1 VKTDTTPEHSRLSPS
16 KAHTWTECTAA
27 LAFVKANEHR
37 LPPDKPG
44 PSAMEGT
51 KAHTVAEKLLL
62 GEELP
67 KWALANTKEAKA
79 MRTFGKAYAEF
90 CHDVMGP
97 KREVIRWG
105 AEFRAPLYYLPSERG
120 TVDFHALTKNGAH
133 LVDYKYG
140 YDPVESE
147 NNLQMAIYAR
157 SLIENMF
164 DGFWMA
170 LPADDYPVTMT
181 IFQPRLEQDHVTWTT
196 TWGELK
202 KFTDERITPK
212 AAAILRGDPGVFK
225 CGPKICKWCRAT
237 AICETH
243 NDAMLEDFKDEVLEV
258 LEGNELLPVTTV
270 PDEQLVK
277 FFINRDKLLDRIK
290 EVEKFVTGRMLS
302 GKKLPG
308 VKLVLS
314 RGGHRR
320 WTDPAEAGELL
331 LSCGLPHDEV
341 YPPSDVITPAV
352 AEKLTDKMKGP
363 KMIEMQRLI
372 IKPPGSPM
380 AVPES
385 DPRKAYENDMTSD
398 FAGVDL
404 EEE

>member
-1 VKTDTTPEHSRLSPS
+1 MSDKAPEHSRLSPS

-37 LPPDKPG
+37 LPPDKSG

-51 KAHTVAEKLLL
+51 KAHTVAEYLLL
-62 GEELP
+62 GKVIP
-67 KWALANTKEAKA
+67 KWASKE
-79 MRTFGKAYAEF
+79 MLRHGKAYADF

-97 KREVIRWG
+97 KRDVIRWG

-120 TVDFHALTKNGAH
+120 TVDFHALTKGGAH

-157 SLIENMF
+157 SLIESMF
-164 DGFWMA
+164 DGFWMD
-170 LPADDYPVTMT
+170 LPADSYPVTMT

-225 CGPKICKWCRAT
+225 CGPKICKWCRGT
-237 AICETH
+237 AICETY
-243 NDAMLEDFKDEVLEV
+243 NNAMLEDFKTEVAEV
-258 LEGNELLPVTTV
+258 LEGNALPTASTIT
-270 PDEQLVK
+270 DERLAQV
-277 FFINRDKLLDRIK
+277 FTNRDKLLDWLK
-290 EVEKFVTGRMLS
+290 EIERFVTARLLS
-302 GKKLPG
+302 GKNLPG

-320 WTDPAEAGELL
+320 WTDPAEAGKLL
-331 LSCGLPHDEV
+331 LSLNLPHDEV

-363 KMIEMQRLI
+363 KMIELQRLI
-372 IKPPGSPM
+372 VKPPGSPM
-380 AVPES
+380 AVPGS

-404 EEE
+404 GEEP

>member
-1 VKTDTTPEHSRLSPS
+1 MKNTTPEHSRLSPS

-51 KAHTVAEKLLL
+51 KAHTVAEYLLL
-62 GEELP
+62 GKPAP
-67 KWALANTKEAKA
+67 KWATKE
-79 MRTFGKAYAEF
+79 MLRHGKAYAEF

-97 KREVIRWG
+97 KRDVIRWG

-157 SLIENMF
+157 SLIESMF
-164 DGFWMA
+164 DGFWME
-170 LPADDYPVTMT
+170 LPTDSYPVTMT

-202 KFTDERITPK
+202 RFTDERITPK
-212 AAAILRGDPGVFK
+212 AQAILRGDPGVFK
-225 CGPKICKWCRAT
+225 CGPKICKWCRGA
-237 AICETH
+237 AICDTY
-243 NDAMLEDFKDEVLEV
+243 NNAMLEDFKDEVLEV
-258 LEGNELLPVTTV
+258 LEGNEPPAASTIT
-270 PDEQLVK
+270 DERLVQV
-277 FFINRDKLLDRIK
+277 FSNRDKLLNWIK
-290 EVEKFVTGRMLS
+290 EVEKFATARLIS
-302 GKKLPG
+302 GKNLPG

-320 WTDPAEAGELL
+320 WTDPVEAGKLL

-372 IKPPGSPM
+372 IKPSGSPM

-398 FAGVDL
+398 FAGIDL
-404 EEE
+404 GEEES

>member
-1 VKTDTTPEHSRLSPS
+1 MSDTTPEHSRLSPS

-37 LPPDKPG
+37 LPPDRPG

-51 KAHTVAEKLLL
+51 KAHTVAEYLLL
-62 GEELP
+62 GKEPP
-67 KWALANTKEAKA
+67 KWATKE
-79 MRTFGKAYAEF
+79 MLRHGKAYAEF

-97 KREVIRWG
+97 KRDVIRWG

-157 SLIENMF
+157 SLIESMF
-164 DGFWMA
+164 DGFWEA

-202 KFTDERITPK
+202 KFTDERTTPK

-225 CGPKICKWCRAT
+225 SGPKICKWCRGA
-237 AICETH
+237 AICETY
-243 NDAMLEDFKDEVLEV
+243 NNAMLEDFKSEVLEV
-258 LEGNELLPVTTV
+258 LEGNTLPAASTIT
-270 PDEQLVK
+270 DERLAQV
-277 FFINRDKLLDRIK
+277 FINRDKLLDWLK
-290 EVEKFVTGRMLS
+290 EIEKFVSARLIS
-302 GKKLPG
+302 GKALPG
-308 VKLVLS
+308 VKLVAS

-320 WTDPAEAGELL
+320 WTDPVAAGKLL
-331 LSCGLPHDEV
+331 LSLNLPHDEV

-363 KMIEMQRLI
+363 KMIELQRLI
-372 IKPPGSPM
+372 VKPPGSPM
-380 AVPES
+380 AVPEN
-385 DPRKAYENDMTSD
+385 DPRKPYENDMTSD
-398 FAGVDL
+398 FAGIDL
-404 EEE
+404 EEES

>member
-1 VKTDTTPEHSRLSPS
+1 MSDKAPEHSRLSPS

-51 KAHTVAEKLLL
+51 KAHTVAEYLLL
-62 GEELP
+62 GKPAP
-67 KWALANTKEAKA
+67 KWASKE
-79 MRTFGKAYAEF
+79 MLRHGKAYADF

-97 KREVIRWG
+97 KRDVIRWG

-157 SLIENMF
+157 SLIESMF
-164 DGFWMA
+164 DGFWMD
-170 LPADDYPVTMT
+170 LPADSYPVTMT

-225 CGPKICKWCRAT
+225 CGPKICKWCRGT
-237 AICETH
+237 AICETY

-258 LEGNELLPVTTV
+258 LEGNALPTASTIT
-270 PDEQLVK
+270 DERLAQV
-277 FFINRDKLLDRIK
+277 FTNRDKLLDWLK
-290 EVEKFVTGRMLS
+290 EIERFVSARLIS
-302 GKKLPG
+302 GKGLPG

-320 WTDPAEAGELL
+320 WTDPVAAGKLL
-331 LSCGLPHDEV
+331 LSLNLPHDEV

-352 AEKLTDKMKGP
+352 AEKLTDKMKGA
-363 KMIEMQRLI
+363 KMIELQRLI
-372 IKPPGSPM
+372 IKPPGNPV

-385 DPRKAYENDMTSD
+385 DPRKAYESDTTSD

-404 EEE
+404 NEA

>member
-1 VKTDTTPEHSRLSPS
+1 
-16 KAHTWTECTAA
+16 
-27 LAFVKANEHR
+27 
-37 LPPDKPG
+37 
-44 PSAMEGT
+44 MEGT
-51 KAHTVAEKLLL
+51 KAHTVAEYLLL
-62 GEELP
+62 GKPAP
-67 KWALANTKEAKA
+67 KWATKE
-79 MRTFGKAYAEF
+79 MLRHGKAYAEF

-97 KREVIRWG
+97 KRDVIRWG

-157 SLIENMF
+157 SLIESMF
-164 DGFWMA
+164 DGFWME
-170 LPADDYPVTMT
+170 LPTDSYPVTMT

-202 KFTDERITPK
+202 RFTDERITPK
-212 AAAILRGDPGVFK
+212 AQAILRGDPGVFK
-225 CGPKICKWCRAT
+225 CGPKICKWCRGA
-237 AICETH
+237 AICDTY
-243 NDAMLEDFKDEVLEV
+243 NNAMLEDFKDEVLEV
-258 LEGNELLPVTTV
+258 LEGNEPPAASTIT
-270 PDEQLVK
+270 DERLVQV
-277 FFINRDKLLDRIK
+277 FSNRDKLLNWIK
-290 EVEKFVTGRMLS
+290 EVEKFATARLIS
-302 GKKLPG
+302 GKNLPG

-320 WTDPAEAGELL
+320 WTDPVEAGKLL

-372 IKPPGSPM
+372 IKPSGSPM

-398 FAGVDL
+398 FAGIDL
-404 EEE
+404 GEEES